1 MNKRGLVLFIVGLL
15 TTTIRAFAQPS
26 TSPLEWNSRGLTLSD
41 FIVSEANSDRASN
54 SSIQWLENTRL
65 FRSSEMPWL
74 KIKYSDIRNIFIPT
88 ESWIRV
94 DARTP
99 LKLKYEQ
106 LKFDLSEFYC
116 RKVEREANLYG
127 NLKSAMNNYRD
138 SLATAARFFS
148 ELTLNGENERVVDSL
163 RAIVSD
169 QLSGIGMPY
178 QDISIPEKKKFVFI
192 LSLYEQCS
200 FRLGGISH
208 LLPSPVPFMA
218 VELSAG
224 YCRFGLSAGLSFQ
237 QTGDWLQSKESFT
250 YNNQSYPAGARCED
264 IKYYGLLDYII
275 VDKPRFQL
283 RPFIGA
289 GIINMS
295 FHPAENLQ
303 SFSCPQFLAGL
314 SADYCLSS
322 IWNLFHRELTDIQ
335 LRGRLYITR
344 ERIADYSGYSINI
357 GVGIAPKFCKTH

>member
-178 QDISIPEKKKFVFI
+178 QDISIPEKKKFVLFPPYI
-192 LSLYEQCS
+192 LPVFFPPGWDFPPAPQSGPIHGSRIISRVLP
-200 FRLGGISH
+200 FR
-208 LLPSPVPFMA
+208 PF
-218 VELSAG
+218 
-224 YCRFGLSAGLSFQ
+224 CRFIIPA
-237 QTGDWLQSKESFT
+237 DWRLASK
-250 YNNQSYPAGARCED
+250 QR
-264 IKYYGLLDYII
+264 II
-275 VDKPRFQL
+275 
-283 RPFIGA
+283 
-289 GIINMS
+289 
-295 FHPAENLQ
+295 H
-303 SFSCPQFLAGL
+303 
-314 SADYCLSS
+314 
-322 IWNLFHRELTDIQ
+322 IQ
-335 LRGRLYITR
+335 
-344 ERIADYSGYSINI
+344 
-357 GVGIAPKFCKTH
+357 